1 MATELGAGAVDS
13 PASRAAARCRL
24 QVAGERVATGLFP
37 AARPFPSPWYVVL
50 AAYLAA
56 AAAGA
61 VVLLW
66 WGAGAMRP
74 AGRLWAEDGS
84 IFLSAAHAKSFGG
97 AFFTPYAGYLH
108 SVPRLIAGLSTLFPL
123 QDAARLFAIASV
135 ATRVGVALF
144 VFRASS
150 GVLRSVTVRAGL
162 AATVVLLP
170 VGGLETLDN
179 IANLHWFLAV
189 AAFFALLWRPT
200 RWWECALAAL
210 VVLLAMTSDPGVGLF
225 APLALLRLLAL
236 RRWRDHL
243 VTAAFAA
250 GAAAQLITVLGAS
263 RGPHQSFGAGEIARF
278 YGYRVVV
285 GTLGGFRHTHWL
297 ATHWGGFAIA
307 LAAAVMLALLTPAL
321 LSKSPRRWFAVSCV
335 VFATAVF
342 VLALR
347 DPRVAPGS
355 FVDAVTSVPR
365 YDVVPS
371 LLVLAALAASLDSV
385 SVDAGRLRRSRTTWA
400 ALGLRLAVALAF
412 LSALPAD
419 LAASHAYWNRSIWN
433 GVPSWPGAL
442 SDAAARCETTQDRTI
457 NVAILPLGWHSTLPC
472 RDVVAD
478 AGNRGAVGENG
489 PASATLAPGQ
499 QPNSGSSRE

>member
-1 MATELGAGAVDS
+1 
-13 PASRAAARCRL
+13 
-24 QVAGERVATGLFP
+24 
-37 AARPFPSPWYVVL
+37 
-50 AAYLAA
+50 
-56 AAAGA
+56 
-61 VVLLW
+61 
-66 WGAGAMRP
+66 
-74 AGRLWAEDGS
+74 
-84 IFLSAAHAKSFGG
+84 
-97 AFFTPYAGYLH
+97 
-108 SVPRLIAGLSTLFPL
+108 
-123 QDAARLFAIASV
+123 
-135 ATRVGVALF
+135 
-144 VFRASS
+144 
-150 GVLRSVTVRAGL
+150 VRAGL

-179 IANLHWFLAV
+179 IANVHWFLTV
-189 AAFFALLWRPT
+189 AAFFVLLWRPA
-200 RWWECALAAL
+200 RWWECALGAL

-225 APLALLRLLAL
+225 APLVLLRLLAL

-243 VTAAFAA
+243 VTGAFVV
-250 GAAAQLITVLGAS
+250 GAVAQLVAVLGAD
-263 RGPHQSFGAGEIARF
+263 RGHHQSFGAGEIARF

-285 GTLGGFRHTHWL
+285 GTLGGFRHTDWL

-307 LAAAVMLALLTPAL
+307 LGAAVMLALLTPAIVTR
-321 LSKSPRRWFAVSCV
+321 SPRRWFAVSCV

-355 FVDAVTSVPR
+355 FVDVVTSVPR

-385 SVDAGRLRRSRTTWA
+385 PVAVSRVRQSRTTWA

-419 LAASHAYWNRSIWN
+419 LGASHAYWNRSIWS
-433 GVPSWPGAL
+433 GVPSWPGAV
-442 SDAAARCETTQDRTI
+442 SAAADQCATTQGRTI

-472 RDVVAD
+472 RDIVAD

-489 PASATLAPGQ
+489 LADGIAVPSQ
-499 QPNSGSSRE
+499 EPNRGSSRE